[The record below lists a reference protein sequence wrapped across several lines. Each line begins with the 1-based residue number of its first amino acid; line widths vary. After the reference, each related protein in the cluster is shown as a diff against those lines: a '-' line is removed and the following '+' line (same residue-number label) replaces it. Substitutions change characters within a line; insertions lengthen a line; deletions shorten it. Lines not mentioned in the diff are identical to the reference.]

1 MNAIQRIDAEIAA
14 LEAKVTALRYAR
26 SIVAG
31 GEDDSAPVPET
42 PKYTIT
48 ARPTETSAKKPS
60 PPAVVTPTEGTK
72 PEGTKPEGTKTATG
86 TAAYYAA
93 NRERRRHELV
103 RYLLKG
109 PAPFGELERITGVQP
124 VTLRMDLDCP
134 YFEKTNPNHRL
145 SPWTLTESGK
155 KFAESN
161 GPG

>member
-72 PEGTKPEGTKTATG
+72 PEGTKTATG

-134 YFEKTNPNHRL
+134 YFEKTNPNYRL